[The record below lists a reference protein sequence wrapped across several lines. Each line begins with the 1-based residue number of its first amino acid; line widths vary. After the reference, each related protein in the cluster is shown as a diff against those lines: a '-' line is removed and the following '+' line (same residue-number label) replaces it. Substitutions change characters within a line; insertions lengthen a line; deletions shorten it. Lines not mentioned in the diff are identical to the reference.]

1 MRDIFY
7 RGSEKIESCRRKY
20 FSPRMNTQMILV
32 ISFPH
37 TLYLGYKLEFLGML
51 QNKVVENKR
60 WFTALEIYKYILWI
74 FVFRS
79 GCLIKFFFV
88 ECLVCFLVFLIGSN
102 LELTYTRSFDFF
114 PVMLLICEN
123 IFFYFNLLNE
133 NNMFVKWFLKR
144 SIFVT
149 YGVSIVLTS
158 PKFNLLNAERS
169 EIKY

>member
-1 MRDIFY
+1 MDLCLQVWMFD
-7 RGSEKIESCRRKY
+7 KV
-20 FSPRMNTQMILV
+20 FSLNA
-32 ISFPH
+32 
-37 TLYLGYKLEFLGML
+37 
-51 QNKVVENKR
+51 
-60 WFTALEIYKYILWI
+60 WCALW
-74 FVFRS
+74 S
-79 GCLIKFFFV
+79 
-88 ECLVCFLVFLIGSN
+88 FLIGSN

-133 NNMFVKWFLKR
+133 NNMFVEWFLKR

-169 EIKY
+169 EI